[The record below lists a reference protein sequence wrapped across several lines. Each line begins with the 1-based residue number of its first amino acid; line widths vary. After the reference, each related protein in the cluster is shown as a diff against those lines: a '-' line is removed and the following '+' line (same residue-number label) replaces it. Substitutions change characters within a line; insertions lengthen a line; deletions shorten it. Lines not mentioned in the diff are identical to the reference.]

1 MNKGKKPSTKVSKI
15 TPTKKFRDAFTP
27 GITIDMD
34 TNMVSLSKPFMDDYL
49 KTQANIQQM
58 LNYLSV
64 NQEIFTKLAQMQQRI
79 VDEAT
84 LPLRKFAEDMARIAS
99 FQNVISGQAL
109 AMQNI
114 FRDTILNSGILD
126 IANAFKSIHVEMF
139 AGLVIK
145 SDFLDTV
152 RTSNNGI
159 LEVSEVKS
167 TKLLAGGHVKVDI
180 EKNTTSVSTQVIY
193 QKVDTIATKLEFING
208 NLSATKEGVDLIQKM
223 MKDEKGLLE
232 ILQTNPF
239 PYFKIGSI
247 EFHPQK
253 SLFKVNN
260 EITIPIPQYSMMEN
274 LCIVLFSGRQELGE
288 EWYLDSIQEAWR
300 DLVDIENYK
309 DITWKQILTIVDD
322 INTLF
327 AKHTTKD
334 DLIIIERPKRIR
346 LNPKYFSA

>member
-1 MNKGKKPSTKVSKI
+1 MSKGKKPVKKVTTKKVSK
-15 TPTKKFRDAFTP
+15 KEEEDFTP
-27 GITIDMD
+27 GVTIDMD
-34 TNMVSLSKPFMDDYL
+34 TNMVSLSKPFLDDYL
-49 KTQANIQQM
+49 NTQKELQKI
-58 LNYLSV
+58 LSGFNV
-64 NQEIFTKLAQMQQRI
+64 YQDAIKDILTAQQRAI
-79 VDEAT
+79 DSAT
-84 LPLRKFAEDMARIAS
+84 LPLRKFSEDMARIAT
-99 FQNVISGQAL
+99 FQQSIASQAL
-109 AMQNI
+109 AMQNLVQGVV
-114 FRDTILNSGILD
+114 LNSGILD

-139 AGLVIK
+139 AGLTIK
-145 SDFLDTV
+145 SDFLNTV

-167 TKLLAGGHVKVDI
+167 TELLAGGHVKVDI

-193 QKVDTIATKLEFING
+193 RKVDTIATKLEFIDG
-208 NLSATKEGVDLIQKM
+208 NLSATREGVDLIQKM

-247 EFHPQK
+247 EFRPQK
-253 SLFKVNN
+253 SLFTVNK

-346 LNPKYFSA
+346 LNPKYFSV